1 MKRKLFNLTATLLMA
16 MPVSLVA
23 LPAYAN
29 GGSPSLRVMTRN
41 LYLGTDL
48 TPVLQAQTQ
57 NDLVAAVTAGYAGV
71 IATNFP
77 ERAGR
82 LADEIALTSPD
93 VITLQEDAL
102 WRSQTPADFSPVPNA
117 TTVEYDFSQILLQ
130 KLAARGQHYA
140 IVKSNNNFEAEAPRL
155 TPTGFQDIRFTDRDT
170 ILARTD
176 LGSSFSV
183 SNAAAGTFSTLLT
196 IPNPV
201 VGSFTAKRGWVSAE
215 FTKSGKKVKVVD
227 SHLESYAPP
236 VQVAQGQELLA
247 GPLNTTLPVIL
258 GADLNS
264 AAVADPNFPAD
275 ATPTYGNIIAAG
287 FKDSWSIAH
296 PYLPG
301 NTCCQAADL
310 RNATSS
316 LSERIDYVL
325 YKGSGLS
332 TLGSVLVGWTQI
344 GRTPS
349 GLWPSDHAGVVS
361 AIKLQ

>member
-1 MKRKLFNLTATLLMA
+1 MKRKLINLMA
-16 MPVSLVA
+16 TMLMALPMSLVA
-23 LPAYAN
+23 LPASAN
-29 GGSPSLRVMTRN
+29 GGSTSLRVMTRN

-48 TPVLQAQTQ
+48 TPVLLAQSQA
-57 NDLVAAVTAGYAGV
+57 DLVAAVTTQYAGV

-117 TTVEYDFSQILLQ
+117 TTVEYDFSQTLLQ

-155 TPTGFQDIRFTDRDT
+155 TASGYQDIRFTDRDT

-176 LGSSFSV
+176 LGSGFSV
-183 SNAAAGTFSTLLT
+183 GNSAAGTFSTLLT

-201 VGSFTAKRGWVSAE
+201 VGSFTAKRGWVSTE
-215 FTKSGKKVKVVD
+215 VTKNGKKVKVVD
-227 SHLESYAPP
+227 AHLESYAPP
-236 VQVAQGQELLA
+236 VQVAQGQELVA
-247 GPLNTTLPVIL
+247 GPLTSTLPVIL

-264 AAVADPNFPAD
+264 AAVADPNNPGD
-275 ATPTYGNIIAAG
+275 ATPTFANIKAAG
-287 FKDSWSIAH
+287 FKDSWAIAH
-296 PYLPG
+296 PFLPG

-310 RNATSS
+310 LNASS
-316 LSERIDYVL
+316 NLSERIDYVL
-325 YKGSGLS
+325 YKGAGLS
-332 TLGSVLVGWTQI
+332 TNGSVLVGWAQI

-361 AIKLQ
+361 EIKLQ